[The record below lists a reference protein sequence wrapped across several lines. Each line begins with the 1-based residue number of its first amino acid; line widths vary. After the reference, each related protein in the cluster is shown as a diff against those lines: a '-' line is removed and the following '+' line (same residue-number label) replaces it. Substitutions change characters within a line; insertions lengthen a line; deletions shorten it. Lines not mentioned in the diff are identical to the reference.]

1 MVLSLVL
8 NYCCVLCFFV
18 ELGTATADAASTTST
33 IATADAASTT
43 STASAIATV
52 ATAEVAG
59 TVDATVVVAVVGRHL
74 RSISLANFV
83 KSI

>member
-18 ELGTATADAASTTST
+18 EIGTATADAASTTST
-33 IATADAASTT
+33 
-43 STASAIATV
+43 IATV